1 MSSLEVMVK
10 RPDCRQKL
18 LIATLSAAFVFYE
31 NWYTSHMII
40 SYHGMD
46 FFKVSFGDT
55 TIAVNPI
62 SKDSK
67 EKSTRFGSDI
77 TLVSLNSPEH
87 SGSDVTSRGDK
98 ESFVISGP
106 GEYEVSG
113 VFIKG
118 FLSKSNYGEK
128 ENNSEKINTIYMV
141 SLEGMNLA
149 FLGALSDTN
158 LSDEAKEAIE
168 ETDILF
174 VPIGGDGV
182 LDATAAHKLA
192 VQFEPKLIIPS
203 HFKDNGALKKFLK
216 EAGEES
222 VKPVDKLTI
231 KKKDLDGKE
240 GDVIVLEQI

>member
-1 MSSLEVMVK
+1 MTTRFLRYKRELRILMSSLEVMVK

-67 EKSTRFGSDI
+67 FKSTKFGSDI

-87 SGSDVTSRGDK
+87 NGVDITSRGEK
-98 ESFVISGP
+98 ESFLIKGP

-118 FLSKSNYGEK
+118 FLSYSNYSCPE
-128 ENNSEKINTIYMV
+128 
-141 SLEGMNLA
+141 
-149 FLGALSDTN
+149 
-158 LSDEAKEAIE
+158 
-168 ETDILF
+168 
-174 VPIGGDGV
+174 
-182 LDATAAHKLA
+182 
-192 VQFEPKLIIPS
+192 Q
-203 HFKDNGALKKFLK
+203 
-216 EAGEES
+216 AGS
-222 VKPVDKLTI
+222 KQRRI
-231 KKKDLDGKE
+231 
-240 GDVIVLEQI
+240 

>member
-1 MSSLEVMVK
+1 
-10 RPDCRQKL
+10 
-18 LIATLSAAFVFYE
+18 
-31 NWYTSHMII
+31 MII
-40 SYHGMD
+40 TYHGVD

-67 EKSTRFGSDI
+67 IKSSRFGADI

-87 SGSDVTSRGDK
+87 NGSDVTSRGDK
-98 ESFVISGP
+98 PARPNGRSGRESFLIKGP
-106 GEYEVSG
+106 GEYEVLG

-118 FLSKSNYGEK
+118 FLSKSNYPQIAPQAL
-128 ENNSEKINTIYMV
+128 SEKINTIYTV
-141 SLEGMNLA
+141 SLEGMTLC
-149 FLGALSDTN
+149 FLGALGDKE
-158 LSDEAKEAIE
+158 LSAEAKEAIE
-168 ETDILF
+168 EVDILF

-182 LDATAAHKLA
+182 LDPTTAHKVA

-203 HFKDNGALKKFLK
+203 HFGEVGEAGALKKFLK

-231 KKKDLDGKE
+231 KKKDLEGKE
-240 GDVIVLEQI
+240 GDVIVLEAV